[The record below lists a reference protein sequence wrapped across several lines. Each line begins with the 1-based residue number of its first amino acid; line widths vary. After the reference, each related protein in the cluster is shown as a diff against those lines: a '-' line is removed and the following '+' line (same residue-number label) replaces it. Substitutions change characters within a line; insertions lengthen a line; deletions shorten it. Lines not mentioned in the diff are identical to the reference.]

1 MIAVLVH
8 DGDGDDFKSVTIEYP
23 PQEFLVED
31 GKLWEYAGTQDSK
44 AFYSE
49 RRA

>member
-8 DGDGDDFKSVTIEYP
+8 RDGGDDFKTLEIEYP
-23 PQEFLVED
+23 PKEFLVED
-31 GKLWEYAGTQDSK
+31 GKLWVYAGTQDSK

-49 RRA
+49 KE

>member
-8 DGDGDDFKSVTIEYP
+8 DGEGDDFRTVEIEYP
-23 PQEFLVED
+23 PKEFLVED
-31 GKLWEYAGTQDSK
+31 GKLWEYAGTQDAK

-49 RRA
+49 KKA